1 MNSTAFGL
9 IMPVRTLRSD
19 FFFASL
25 VQPFLDAFPIDAAVR
40 ERSLSRV
47 EMRRSIQAEPRVP
60 DAESRARILSA
71 SAF

>member
-1 MNSTAFGL
+1 
-9 IMPVRTLRSD
+9 MPVRPLRSG

-25 VQPFLDAFPIDAAVR
+25 AFLGAFPKPAIDRNTFDAAVR
-40 ERSLSRV
+40 ERSLSRA

-60 DAESRARILSA
+60 DAEPRARILSA